1 MKRVFLK
8 AARDAIKEQPRDS
21 PVRDGTIG
29 QPVVRQVKL
38 LRATDRFDS
47 KGEGRSK
54 RYGFLEFEH
63 HEHSLLA
70 LRRLNNNPDA
80 FAGSEDI
87 SKGGRSVRPFVEFAL
102 EDVRKLLIRTQKLTA
117 ALKRKALKEKQA
129 AELEALEGAKAKAA
143 KPKIKSSEQ
152 PTKKAPKPVADP
164 QAGGGRGACFNCG
177 LGGHVAARCPKNA
190 DSAAAG
196 EKVKPVAAA
205 PAAAAA
211 AGGKR
216 KATEAAEP
224 PAKKQKAAA
233 PAAAAAVPAESEES
247 GLPCATWPLRVRL
260 PRGESVGEKEH
271 TGRDAH
277 AKGGGRSH
285 RTKEAQTI
293 EAQRGSPSARDAGLD
308 QPPALCCQPS
318 TLLIAHTTAAKS
330 IFTLVLPELSCA
342 RMARQQIFSHD
353 RDEQAV

>member
-80 FAGSEDI
+80 FAASEDI

-102 EDVRKLLIRTQKLTA
+102 EDVRKLLVRTQKLAA
-117 ALKRKALKEKQA
+117 ALKRKAIKEKQA

-164 QAGGGRGACFNCG
+164 QAGGGRGACFVCG
-177 LGGHVAARCPKNA
+177 LGGHVAARCPQNA
-190 DSAAAG
+190 NSAAAAG
-196 EKVKPVAAA
+196 EKVKPVAAAA

-216 KATEAAEP
+216 KAAEAAEP
-224 PAKKQKAAA
+224 PAKKQKGAA
-233 PAAAAAVPAESEES
+233 PAAAATAAVAASEDSEPS
-247 GLPCATWPLRVRL
+247 G
-260 PRGESVGEKEH
+260 
-271 TGRDAH
+271 
-277 AKGGGRSH
+277 GGGRAKKNKNNRH
-285 RTKEAQTI
+285 RDVAVPKHLRDGEDDDKQFDKIASKYKNKFAKEA
-293 EAQRGSPSARDAGLD
+293 A
-308 QPPALCCQPS
+308 PPA
-318 TLLIAHTTAAKS
+318 AAKAKLNLS
-330 IFTLVLPELSCA
+330 GETLKAAAS
-342 RMARQQIFSHD
+342 RWFD
-353 RDEQAV
+353 